1 MVMTSWGSGV
11 RGCAGVCRCVH
22 VCMGADLWLTILGSL
37 IPALVHFLS
46 TFQLRPRSHSCHDR
60 YVLTPGLSLIHRL
73 RDVNKA
79 SQTLW
84 TLGFKSGK

>member
-11 RGCAGVCRCVH
+11 RGCAGVCTYAW
-22 VCMGADLWLTILGSL
+22 GLTCGSHSL

-46 TFQLRPRSHSCHDR
+46 TFQLRPCSHSCHDR

-73 RDVNKA
+73 RDINKA